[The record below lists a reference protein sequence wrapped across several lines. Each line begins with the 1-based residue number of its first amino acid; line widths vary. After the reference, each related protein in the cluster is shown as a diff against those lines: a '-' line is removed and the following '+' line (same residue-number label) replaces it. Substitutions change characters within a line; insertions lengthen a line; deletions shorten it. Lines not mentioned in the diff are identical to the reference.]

1 MYRDCINTNYSSLAV
16 VAVTTDDIPGLL
28 LEADAPYYS
37 LSIYDN
43 FTTANDQDLETH
55 CNDAY
60 TLDWRAQVDSM
71 VVTLNEQLASGEL
84 CPSESGKINV
94 VLSTTMFISQGNQ
107 VNVVSCI
114 VLHVFDK
121 F

>member
-1 MYRDCINTNYSSLAV
+1 

-28 LEADAPYYS
+28 EVDVPYFS

-43 FTTANDQDLETH
+43 FTTADDQDLETN

-84 CPSESGKINV
+84 CPNESGQINV

-107 VNVVSCI
+107 VNVESMHFTKC
-114 VLHVFDK
+114 
-121 F
+121 